1 MKQMNNFML
10 MAVVAS
16 EIMALIAALCFL
28 IAAIGMYTGKLNM
41 VGLMSLGL
49 FFLTLAMLF
58 R

>member
-1 MKQMNNFML
+1 MIGFIL
-10 MAVVAS
+10 MAFAAS
-16 EIMALIAALCFL
+16 DIMAFIAAFCFL
-28 IAAIGMYTGKLNM
+28 VAAIGMYTGKLNM